1 MKNLRIVV
9 KFMFDN
15 RRLIGTIVGSI
26 MILSGH
32 QEAGYFI
39 QNMSEM

>member
-9 KFMFDN
+9 KYMFDN

-26 MILSGH
+26 MILLGH
-32 QEAGYFI
+32 EETGYFI
-39 QNMSEM
+39 QHMGEA